1 MLADIPNTWLQ
12 TLSAMDI
19 FKIIGVFFFLASVLF
34 VVCMICAGLSDKGVE
49 KRLLFVSTVVSSMV
63 IGLFV
68 YKNVDDW
75 RYARSKG
82 FTDLREHHFVIPT
95 AMANSIFMLGSRNDE
110 LDTYGVSGEQSV
122 HDISGDVHLLSTTKD
137 FHYST
142 YFTVDGQNDEHGK
155 PIVWRTSTVDLLSRY
170 SSHLKES
177 NCDKKN
183 NEESSKSFEN
193 SHKLD

>member
-19 FKIIGVFFFLASVLF
+19 FSIVGVFFFLASVLF
-34 VVCMICAGLSDKGVE
+34 VVSMICAGFSGKDTGNK
-49 KRLLFVSTVVSSMV
+49 LLFISPMVSSMV

-82 FTDLREHHFVIPT
+82 FTDLREHHFVIPK